1 MAGAR
6 PREGI
11 SLKRTIYLCFCLLL
25 YLTGTALLCVQG
37 SLALGGILCVGSV
50 AFLMALCIIS
60 ILLHERR
67 EGKILYKETS
77 YRYLFFLSVI
87 AWGVVLGFSFFEPY
101 AYPAL
106 LMGMIFSA
114 FGGDI
119 LALSLGLYLDL
130 VYCLSLGLSG
140 FYTAI
145 YVGLTVCGVLL
156 SRVLREQKRF
166 EKISSLLMIL
176 ALTVGFAAVAGY
188 FTDLRLPL
196 RTLIIA
202 GTVGFFEVLYSLL
215 VLPRLDDLIHHEEY
229 VLYETLLD
237 PAYSLIVE
245 LRSFSEGEY
254 QRAQKVSRLARECG
268 EEIGVNAK
276 LCTAGGLYYRIGKMM
291 GEPEINHAVK
301 IASRHNFPKEL
312 TNILYEYEAVLKKP
326 SSEESAIVHMCD
338 ALVKKVEAFAASS
351 DSMESS
357 WNQEMVIY
365 QTLNELSSLGIY
377 DDSSISMNQF
387 LKIRNRLV
395 REGSL
400 V

>member
-1 MAGAR
+1 MA
-6 PREGI
+6 
-11 SLKRTIYLCFCLLL
+11 F
-25 YLTGTALLCVQG
+25 
-37 SLALGGILCVGSV
+37 GGMLCVGAV
-50 AFLMALCIIS
+50 AFLIAICILS

-67 EGKILYKETS
+67 RGKILYKETS
-77 YRYLFFLSVI
+77 YRYLFLLSVM
-87 AWGVVLGFSFFEPY
+87 AWAVVLVAAFFKPY

-106 LMGMIFSA
+106 LMGMIYSA

-130 VYCLSLGLSG
+130 VFCLSLGLSG
-140 FYTAI
+140 FYTAV
-145 YVGLTVCGVLL
+145 YVGLTLCGVLL
-156 SRVLREQKRF
+156 SRVLREQKRW

-176 ALTVGFAAVAGY
+176 AMTVGFGAAGSYFTSLRLTRTTLFTAGAVAAVEILY
-188 FTDLRLPL
+188 SILILPL
-196 RTLIIA
+196 
-202 GTVGFFEVLYSLL
+202 F
-215 VLPRLDDLIHHEEY
+215 DDLIHHEEV

-237 PAYSLIVE
+237 PAYSLLVE
-245 LRSFSEGEY
+245 LRSFSEAEY
-254 QRAQKVSRLARECG
+254 QRAQKVSRLARDCG
-268 EEIGVNAK
+268 EEIGVDEK
-276 LCTAGGLYYRIGKMM
+276 LCAAGGLYYRIGKMM
-291 GEPEINHAVK
+291 GEPEIDHAVRM
-301 IASRHNFPKEL
+301 AARHNFPQEL
-312 TNILYEYEAVLKKP
+312 IHILYEYEAVLKKP

-351 DSMESS
+351 DRMESS

-400 V
+400 L